1 MLNKKMK
8 HNKIKNTGILFELLT
23 RQITVDLMESDS
35 SKAVDIV
42 KKYFKNGTQL
52 GKEYELYK
60 ILTETKYSTESR
72 AEALIDAVMGSR
84 KKLNNSTIKR
94 EKYNLIKEIRDCYAE
109 KDFFNT
115 KINNYK
121 VLASIYNL
129 FENKEQSIAP
139 DKYVAT
145 KYTIVENI
153 TADSKTSK
161 TNKTYD
167 YLKKQEKDLRML
179 AYATLVEKFNKKYSN
194 LTEKQKK
201 LIKEYI
207 NNISNTNKLR
217 EYVDSE
223 VEKVKDTL
231 KSQIK
236 KVDDKV
242 TQIKLT
248 EVMNQIDG
256 LKKGKVVSDKQVV
269 SMMRYYQLIGEID
282 NVAN

>member
-52 GKEYELYK
+52 GKENELYK
-60 ILTETKYSTESR
+60 ILLETKYGTESR
-72 AEALIDAVMGSR
+72 AESLIEAVIESR
-84 KKLNNSTIKR
+84 NKLSNSSIKR
-94 EKYNLIKEIRDCYAE
+94 EKYNLIKEIRDSYNE

-121 VLASIYNL
+121 VLASIFNL
-129 FENKEQSIAP
+129 FQHKEEVAP

-153 TADSKTSK
+153 TSRSKAHKS
-161 TNKTYD
+161 NKTYD
-167 YLKKQEKDLRML
+167 YLKKQEKDLRIL
-179 AYATLVEKFNKKYSN
+179 AYSTLVEKFNKKYSN
-194 LTEKQKK
+194 LTEKQKT

-223 VEKVKDTL
+223 VEVVKDTL
-231 KSQIK
+231 KTQIK
-236 KVDDKV
+236 KVNDKV

-248 EVMNQIDG
+248 EVVNQIDG

>member
-1 MLNKKMK
+1 MLKKKMK

-23 RQITVDLMESDS
+23 RQITVDLMESDN

-42 KKYFKNGTQL
+42 KKYFKTGTQL
-52 GKEYELYK
+52 GKEYQLYK
-60 ILTETKYSTESR
+60 ILAETKYNTESR
-72 AEALIDAVMGSR
+72 AETLIDAVLDSR
-84 KKLNNSTIKR
+84 KKLNNTFIRR
-94 EKYNLIKEIRDCYAE
+94 EKYNLIKEIRKCYNE

-121 VLASIYNL
+121 VLASVYNL
-129 FENKEQSIAP
+129 FTHKLDIAP
-139 DKYVAT
+139 DTYVST

-153 TADSKTSK
+153 TAGSKVSK
-161 TNKTYD
+161 TNKTYE
-167 YLKKQEKDLRML
+167 YLKKQEKDLRIL
-179 AYATLVEKFNKKYSN
+179 AYSTLVEKFNKKYSN

-223 VEKVKDTL
+223 VEEVKDTL

-236 KVDDKV
+236 KVDDRV

-248 EVMNQIDG
+248 EVINQIDG

-269 SMMRYYQLIGEID
+269 SMMRYYQLIGEIND
-282 NVAN
+282 VAN

>member
-1 MLNKKMK
+1 M
-8 HNKIKNTGILFELLT
+8 
-23 RQITVDLMESDS
+23 S
-35 SKAVDIV
+35 
-42 KKYFKNGTQL
+42 
-52 GKEYELYK
+52 
-60 ILTETKYSTESR
+60 
-72 AEALIDAVMGSR
+72 SR
-84 KKLNNSTIKR
+84 KKLNNSSIKR
-94 EKYNLIKEIRDCYAE
+94 EKYNLIKEIRECYNE

-129 FENKEQSIAP
+129 FQHKEQNIAP

-153 TADSKTSK
+153 TADSKVSK

-194 LTEKQKK
+194 LTEKQKT

>member
-23 RQITVDLMESDS
+23 RQITVDLMESNS
-35 SKAVDIV
+35 SKAVNIV
-42 KKYFKNGTQL
+42 KRYFKNGTQL

-60 ILTETKYSTESR
+60 ILTETKYNTESR
-72 AEALIDAVMGSR
+72 AETLIEAVMDSR
-84 KKLNNSTIKR
+84 KKLSSGSVKK
-94 EKYNLIKEIRDCYAE
+94 EKYNLIKEIRESYNE

-129 FENKEQSIAP
+129 FEHKEEVAP
-139 DKYVAT
+139 DKYVTT

-153 TADSKTSK
+153 TSQSKASK

-179 AYATLVEKFNKKYSN
+179 AYSTLVEKFNKKYSN

-223 VEKVKDTL
+223 VEVVKDTL
-231 KSQIK
+231 KTQIK

-248 EVMNQIDG
+248 EVVNQIDG

>member
-23 RQITVDLMESDS
+23 RQITVDLMESDT

-60 ILTETKYSTESR
+60 ILTETKYNTESR
-72 AEALIDAVMGSR
+72 AETLIEAVMDNR
-84 KKLNNSTIKR
+84 KKLDGGSIKR
-94 EKYNLIKEIRDCYAE
+94 EKYNLIKEIRGSYNE

-129 FENKEQSIAP
+129 FQHKEEVAP

-153 TADSKTSK
+153 TSRSKAHKS
-161 TNKTYD
+161 NKTYD
-167 YLKKQEKDLRML
+167 YLKKQEKDLRIL
-179 AYATLVEKFNKKYSN
+179 AYSTLVEKFNKKYSN
-194 LTEKQKK
+194 LTGKQKK

-223 VEKVKDTL
+223 VEVVKATL
-231 KSQIK
+231 KSQLK
-236 KVDDKV
+236 KV
-242 TQIKLT
+242 
-248 EVMNQIDG
+248 
-256 LKKGKVVSDKQVV
+256 LK
-269 SMMRYYQLIGEID
+269 
-282 NVAN
+282 

>member
-35 SKAVDIV
+35 SKAVNIV
-42 KKYFKNGTQL
+42 KKYFNSGTHL

-60 ILTETKYSTESR
+60 ILTETKYTTESR
-72 AEALIDAVMGSR
+72 AEALIDAVMSSR
-84 KKLNNSTIKR
+84 KKLNNSSIKR
-94 EKYNLIKEIRDCYAE
+94 EKYNLIKEIRECYNE

-129 FENKEQSIAP
+129 FQHKEQNIAP

-153 TADSKTSK
+153 TADSKVSK

-194 LTEKQKK
+194 LTEKQKT

>member
-23 RQITVDLMESDS
+23 RQITVDLMESNS
-35 SKAVDIV
+35 SKAVNIV

-60 ILTETKYSTESR
+60 ILTETKYNTESR
-72 AEALIDAVMGSR
+72 AETLIEAVMDSR
-84 KKLNNSTIKR
+84 KKLSRGSIKK
-94 EKYNLIKEIRDCYAE
+94 EKYNLIKEIRESYNE
-109 KDFFNT
+109 KDFFNP

-129 FENKEQSIAP
+129 FEHKEEVAP

-153 TADSKTSK
+153 TSQSKASK

-179 AYATLVEKFNKKYSN
+179 AYSTLVEKFNKKYSN
-194 LTEKQKK
+194 LTKKQKT

-223 VEKVKDTL
+223 VEVVKDTL
-231 KSQIK
+231 KNQIK

-248 EVMNQIDG
+248 EVVNQIDG

>member
-1 MLNKKMK
+1 MK

-23 RQITVDLMESDS
+23 RQITVDLMESNS
-35 SKAVDIV
+35 SKAVNIV

-60 ILTETKYSTESR
+60 ILTETKYNTESR
-72 AEALIDAVMGSR
+72 AETLIEAVMDNK
-84 KKLNNSTIKR
+84 KKLSRGSIKK
-94 EKYNLIKEIRDCYAE
+94 EKYNLIKEIRESYNE

-129 FENKEQSIAP
+129 FEHKEEVAP

-153 TADSKTSK
+153 TSQSKASK

-179 AYATLVEKFNKKYSN
+179 AYSTLVEKFNKKYSN
-194 LTEKQKK
+194 LTKKQKT

-223 VEKVKDTL
+223 VEVVKDTL
-231 KSQIK
+231 KTQIK
-236 KVDDKV
+236 KVEDKV

-248 EVMNQIDG
+248 EVVNQIDG

>member
-1 MLNKKMK
+1 MK

-23 RQITVDLMESDS
+23 RQITVDLMESNS
-35 SKAVDIV
+35 SKAVNIV

-60 ILTETKYSTESR
+60 ILTETKYNTESR
-72 AEALIDAVMGSR
+72 AETLIEAVMDNK
-84 KKLNNSTIKR
+84 KKLSRGSIKK
-94 EKYNLIKEIRDCYAE
+94 EKYNLIKEIRESYNE

-129 FENKEQSIAP
+129 FEHREEVAP

-153 TADSKTSK
+153 TSQSKASK

-167 YLKKQEKDLRML
+167 YLKKQEKDLRIL
-179 AYATLVEKFNKKYSN
+179 AYSTLVEKFNKKYSN
-194 LTEKQKK
+194 LTEKQKT

-223 VEKVKDTL
+223 VEVVKDTL
-231 KSQIK
+231 KTQIK
-236 KVDDKV
+236 KVEDKV

-248 EVMNQIDG
+248 EVVNQIDG

>member
-1 MLNKKMK
+1 MK

-23 RQITVDLMESDS
+23 RQIAVDLMESDN

-42 KKYFKNGTQL
+42 KKYFKTGTQL
-52 GKEYELYK
+52 GKEYQLYK
-60 ILTETKYSTESR
+60 ILAETKYNVESR
-72 AEALIDAVMGSR
+72 AETLLEAVLDSR
-84 KKLNNSTIKR
+84 KKLNNTSIRR
-94 EKYNLIKEIRDCYAE
+94 EKYNLIKEIRKCYNE

-121 VLASIYNL
+121 VLASVYNL
-129 FENKEQSIAP
+129 FQYKEEVAP
-139 DKYVAT
+139 DTYVST

-153 TADSKTSK
+153 TSTAKAHK
-161 TNKTYD
+161 TNRTYE
-167 YLKKQEKDLRML
+167 YLKKQEKDLRIL
-179 AYATLVEKFNKKYSN
+179 AYSTLVEKFNKKYSN

-217 EYVDSE
+217 EYVNSE
-223 VEKVKDTL
+223 VEEVKDTL

-248 EVMNQIDG
+248 EVVNQIDS

-269 SMMRYYQLIGEID
+269 SMMRYYQLIGEIN

>member
-1 MLNKKMK
+1 MK

-23 RQITVDLMESDS
+23 RQITVDLMESNS
-35 SKAVDIV
+35 SKAVNIV
-42 KKYFKNGTQL
+42 KRYFKNGTQL

-60 ILTETKYSTESR
+60 ILTETKYNTESR
-72 AEALIDAVMGSR
+72 AETLIEAVMDSR
-84 KKLNNSTIKR
+84 KKLSSGSIKK
-94 EKYNLIKEIRDCYAE
+94 EKYNLIKEIRESYNE

-129 FENKEQSIAP
+129 FEHKEEVAP
-139 DKYVAT
+139 DKYVTT

-153 TADSKTSK
+153 TSQSKASK

-179 AYATLVEKFNKKYSN
+179 AYSTLVEKFNKKYSN

-223 VEKVKDTL
+223 VEVVKDTL
-231 KSQIK
+231 KTQIK

-248 EVMNQIDG
+248 EVVNQIDG

>member
-42 KKYFKNGTQL
+42 KTYFKNGTQL

-84 KKLNNSTIKR
+84 KKLNNSSIKR
-94 EKYNLIKEIRDCYAE
+94 EKYNLIKEIRNCYNE

-129 FENKEQSIAP
+129 FTHSEQSIAP
-139 DKYVAT
+139 DKYVST
-145 KYTIVENI
+145 KYTIVESI
-153 TADSKTSK
+153 TADSKSSK

-194 LTEKQKK
+194 LTEKQKT

-223 VEKVKDTL
+223 VEEVKDTL
-231 KSQIK
+231 KSKIK

>member
-1 MLNKKMK
+1 MLKNKMK

-23 RQITVDLMESDS
+23 RQITVDLMESDN

-42 KKYFKNGTQL
+42 KKYFKHGTEL

-60 ILTETKYSTESR
+60 ILAETKYNTETR
-72 AEALIDAVMGSR
+72 AETLIDAVTSNR
-84 KKLNNSTIKR
+84 KKLNNTSIRR
-94 EKYNLIKEIRDCYAE
+94 EKYNLIKEIRSCYDE

-115 KINNYK
+115 KIINYK

-129 FENKEQSIAP
+129 FTHREDIAP
-139 DKYVAT
+139 DKYVTT

-153 TADSKTSK
+153 TANSKTSK

-167 YLKKQEKDLRML
+167 YLKKQEKDLRIL
-179 AYATLVEKFNKKYSN
+179 AYSTLVEKFNKKYSN
-194 LTEKQKK
+194 LTKKQKT

-223 VEKVKDTL
+223 VEEVKDTL

-256 LKKGKVVSDKQVV
+256 LKKGKIVSDKQVV

-282 NVAN
+282 DVAN

>member
-1 MLNKKMK
+1 MLKNKMK

-23 RQITVDLMESDS
+23 RQITADLMERDT
-35 SKAVDIV
+35 SKAVNLV
-42 KKYFKNGTQL
+42 KKYFKNGTEI
-52 GKEYELYK
+52 GKEYQLYK
-60 ILTETKYSTESR
+60 ILTETKYNTESR
-72 AEALIDAVMGSR
+72 AETLVEAVLDSR
-84 KKLNNSTIKR
+84 KKLNNTSIRR
-94 EKYNLIKEIRDCYAE
+94 EKYNLIKEVRECYQE

-129 FENKEQSIAP
+129 FQHKEEVAP
-139 DKYVAT
+139 DEYVAT
-145 KYTIVENI
+145 KFTIIEGI
-153 TADSKTSK
+153 TSTTKAHK
-161 TNKTYD
+161 TNKTYE
-167 YLKKQEKDLRML
+167 YLKKQEKDLRIL
-179 AYATLVEKFNKKYSN
+179 AYSTLVEKFNKKYSN
-194 LTEKQKK
+194 LTQKQKK

-223 VEKVKDTL
+223 VEEVKDTL
-231 KSQIK
+231 KSQIT

-256 LKKGKVVSDKQVV
+256 LKKGNVVSDKQVV
-269 SMMRYYQLIGEID
+269 SMMRYYELIGEID
-282 NVAN
+282 HVAN

>member
-1 MLNKKMK
+1 MK

-23 RQITVDLMESDS
+23 RQITVDLMESNS
-35 SKAVDIV
+35 SKAVNIV

-60 ILTETKYSTESR
+60 ILTETKYNTESR
-72 AEALIDAVMGSR
+72 AETLIEAVMDNK
-84 KKLNNSTIKR
+84 KKLSRGSIKK
-94 EKYNLIKEIRDCYAE
+94 EKYNLIKEIRESYNE

-129 FENKEQSIAP
+129 FEYKEEVAP

-153 TADSKTSK
+153 TSQSKASK

-167 YLKKQEKDLRML
+167 YLKKQEKDLRIL
-179 AYATLVEKFNKKYSN
+179 AYSTLVEKFNKKYSN
-194 LTEKQKK
+194 LTKKQKT

-223 VEKVKDTL
+223 VEVVKDTL
-231 KSQIK
+231 KTQIK
-236 KVDDKV
+236 KVHDKV

-248 EVMNQIDG
+248 EVVNQIDG

>member
-1 MLNKKMK
+1 MK

-23 RQITVDLMESDS
+23 RQITVDLMESDN

-42 KKYFKNGTQL
+42 KKYFKHGTEL

-60 ILTETKYSTESR
+60 ILAETKYNTETR
-72 AEALIDAVMGSR
+72 AETLIDAVTSNR
-84 KKLNNSTIKR
+84 KKLNNTSIRR
-94 EKYNLIKEIRDCYAE
+94 EKYNLIKEIRSCYDE

-129 FENKEQSIAP
+129 FTHREDIAP
-139 DKYVAT
+139 DKYVTT

-153 TADSKTSK
+153 TANSKTSK

-167 YLKKQEKDLRML
+167 YLKKQEKDLRIL
-179 AYATLVEKFNKKYSN
+179 AYSTLVEKFNKKYSN
-194 LTEKQKK
+194 LTEKQKT

-223 VEKVKDTL
+223 VEEVKDTL

-256 LKKGKVVSDKQVV
+256 LKKGKIVSDKQVV

-282 NVAN
+282 DVAN

>member
-1 MLNKKMK
+1 MLKNKMK

-23 RQITVDLMESDS
+23 RQITVDLMESDN

-42 KKYFKNGTQL
+42 KKYFKHGTEL

-60 ILTETKYSTESR
+60 ILAETKYNTETR
-72 AEALIDAVMGSR
+72 AETLIDAVTSNR
-84 KKLNNSTIKR
+84 KKLNNTSIRR
-94 EKYNLIKEIRDCYAE
+94 EKYNLIKEIRSCYDE

-129 FENKEQSIAP
+129 FTHREDIAP
-139 DKYVAT
+139 DKYVTT

-153 TADSKTSK
+153 TANSKTSK

-167 YLKKQEKDLRML
+167 YLKKQEKDLRIL
-179 AYATLVEKFNKKYSN
+179 AYSTLVEKFNKKYSN
-194 LTEKQKK
+194 LTKKQKT

-223 VEKVKDTL
+223 VEEVKDTL

-256 LKKGKVVSDKQVV
+256 LKKGKIVSDKQVV

-282 NVAN
+282 DVAN

>member
-1 MLNKKMK
+1 MK

-23 RQITVDLMESDS
+23 RQITVDLMESNS
-35 SKAVDIV
+35 SKAVNIV

-60 ILTETKYSTESR
+60 ILTETKYNTESR
-72 AEALIDAVMGSR
+72 AETLIEAVMDNR
-84 KKLNNSTIKR
+84 KKLSSGSIKK
-94 EKYNLIKEIRDCYAE
+94 EKYNLIKEIRESYND
-109 KDFFNT
+109 KDVFNT

-129 FENKEQSIAP
+129 FEHKEEVAP

-153 TADSKTSK
+153 TSQSKASK

-167 YLKKQEKDLRML
+167 YLKKQEKDLRIL
-179 AYATLVEKFNKKYSN
+179 AYSTLVEKFNKKYSN
-194 LTEKQKK
+194 LTKKQKT

-223 VEKVKDTL
+223 VEVVKDTL
-231 KSQIK
+231 KTQIK
-236 KVDDKV
+236 KVEDKV

-248 EVMNQIDG
+248 EVVNQIDG

>member
-23 RQITVDLMESDS
+23 RQITVDLMESDT

-60 ILTETKYSTESR
+60 ILTETKYNTESR
-72 AEALIDAVMGSR
+72 AETLIEAVMDNR
-84 KKLNNSTIKR
+84 KKLDGGSIKR
-94 EKYNLIKEIRDCYAE
+94 EKYNLIKEIRGSYNE

-129 FENKEQSIAP
+129 FQHKEEVAP

-153 TADSKTSK
+153 TSRSKAHK
-161 TNKTYD
+161 RNKTYD
-167 YLKKQEKDLRML
+167 YLKKQEKDLRIL
-179 AYATLVEKFNKKYSN
+179 AYSTLVEKFNKKYSN
-194 LTEKQKK
+194 LTGKQKK

-223 VEKVKDTL
+223 VEVVKATL
-231 KSQIK
+231 KSQLK

-248 EVMNQIDG
+248 EVVNQIDKM
-256 LKKGKVVSDKQVV
+256 KKGKIVSDKQVV

>member
-23 RQITVDLMESDS
+23 RQITVDLMESNS
-35 SKAVDIV
+35 SKAVNIV

-60 ILTETKYSTESR
+60 ILTETKYNTESR
-72 AEALIDAVMGSR
+72 AETLIEAVMDNK
-84 KKLNNSTIKR
+84 KKLSRGSIKK
-94 EKYNLIKEIRDCYAE
+94 EKYNLIKEIRESYNE

-129 FENKEQSIAP
+129 FEHREEVAP

-153 TADSKTSK
+153 TSQSKASK

-167 YLKKQEKDLRML
+167 YLKKQEKDLRIL
-179 AYATLVEKFNKKYSN
+179 AYSTLVEKFNKKYSN
-194 LTEKQKK
+194 LTKKQKT

-223 VEKVKDTL
+223 VEVVKDTL
-231 KSQIK
+231 KTQIK
-236 KVDDKV
+236 KVEDKV

-248 EVMNQIDG
+248 EVVNQIDG

>member
-1 MLNKKMK
+1 MK

-23 RQITVDLMESDS
+23 RQITVDLMESNS
-35 SKAVDIV
+35 SKAVNIV

-60 ILTETKYSTESR
+60 ILTETKYNTESR
-72 AEALIDAVMGSR
+72 AETLIEAVMDNK
-84 KKLNNSTIKR
+84 KKLSRGSIKK
-94 EKYNLIKEIRDCYAE
+94 EKYNLIKEIRESYNE

-129 FENKEQSIAP
+129 FEHREEVAP

-153 TADSKTSK
+153 TSQSKASK

-179 AYATLVEKFNKKYSN
+179 AYSTLVEKFNKKYSN
-194 LTEKQKK
+194 LTKKQKT

-223 VEKVKDTL
+223 VEVVKDTL
-231 KSQIK
+231 KTQIK
-236 KVDDKV
+236 KVEDKV

-248 EVMNQIDG
+248 EVVNQIDG

>member
-23 RQITVDLMESDS
+23 RQITVDLMESNS
-35 SKAVDIV
+35 SKAVNIV

-60 ILTETKYSTESR
+60 ILTETKYNTESR
-72 AEALIDAVMGSR
+72 AETLIEAVMDSR
-84 KKLNNSTIKR
+84 KKLSRGSIKK
-94 EKYNLIKEIRDCYAE
+94 EKYNLIKEIRESYNE

-129 FENKEQSIAP
+129 FEHREEVAP

-153 TADSKTSK
+153 TSQSKASK

-179 AYATLVEKFNKKYSN
+179 AYSTLVEKFNKKYSN
-194 LTEKQKK
+194 LTKKQKT

-223 VEKVKDTL
+223 VEVVKDTL
-231 KSQIK
+231 KNQIK

-248 EVMNQIDG
+248 EVVNQIDG

>member
-1 MLNKKMK
+1 MK

-23 RQITVDLMESDS
+23 RQITVDLMESNS
-35 SKAVDIV
+35 SKAVNIV

-60 ILTETKYSTESR
+60 ILTETKYNTESR
-72 AEALIDAVMGSR
+72 AETLIEAVMDNK
-84 KKLNNSTIKR
+84 KKLSRGSIKK
-94 EKYNLIKEIRDCYAE
+94 EKYNLIKEIRESYNE

-129 FENKEQSIAP
+129 FEHKEEVAP

-153 TADSKTSK
+153 TSQSKASK

-167 YLKKQEKDLRML
+167 YLKKQEKDLRIL
-179 AYATLVEKFNKKYSN
+179 AYSTLVEKFNKKYSN
-194 LTEKQKK
+194 LTKKQKT

-223 VEKVKDTL
+223 VEVVKDTL
-231 KSQIK
+231 KNQIK

-248 EVMNQIDG
+248 EVVNQIDG

>member
-1 MLNKKMK
+1 MK

-60 ILTETKYSTESR
+60 ILTETKYNTESR

-84 KKLNNSTIKR
+84 KKLSNSTIKR
-94 EKYNLIKEIRDCYAE
+94 EKYNLIKEIRDCYNE

-129 FENKEQSIAP
+129 FTHNEQSIAP
-139 DKYVAT
+139 DKYVST
-145 KYTIVENI
+145 KYTIVESI
-153 TADSKTSK
+153 TADSKSSK

>member
-35 SKAVDIV
+35 SKAVNIV
-42 KKYFKNGTQL
+42 KKYFKSGTHL

-60 ILTETKYSTESR
+60 ILTETKYTTESR
-72 AEALIDAVMGSR
+72 AEALIDAVMSSR
-84 KKLNNSTIKR
+84 KKLNNSSIKR
-94 EKYNLIKEIRDCYAE
+94 EKYNLIKEIRECYNE

-129 FENKEQSIAP
+129 FQHKEQNIAP

-153 TADSKTSK
+153 TADSKVSK

-194 LTEKQKK
+194 LTEKQKT

>member
-1 MLNKKMK
+1 MK

-23 RQITVDLMESDS
+23 RQITVDLMESNS
-35 SKAVDIV
+35 SKAVNIV
-42 KKYFKNGTQL
+42 KRYFKNGTQL

-60 ILTETKYSTESR
+60 ILTETKYNTESR
-72 AEALIDAVMGSR
+72 AETLIEAVMDNK
-84 KKLNNSTIKR
+84 KKLSRGSIKK
-94 EKYNLIKEIRDCYAE
+94 EKYNLIKEIRESYNE

-129 FENKEQSIAP
+129 FEHREEVAP

-153 TADSKTSK
+153 TSQSKASK

-179 AYATLVEKFNKKYSN
+179 AYSTLVEKFNKKYSN

-223 VEKVKDTL
+223 VEVVKDTL
-231 KSQIK
+231 KTQIK
-236 KVDDKV
+236 KVEDKV

-248 EVMNQIDG
+248 EVVNQIDG

>member
-1 MLNKKMK
+1 MK

-23 RQITVDLMESDS
+23 RQITVDLMESNS
-35 SKAVDIV
+35 SKAVNIV
-42 KKYFKNGTQL
+42 KRYFKNGTQL

-60 ILTETKYSTESR
+60 ILTETKYNTESR
-72 AEALIDAVMGSR
+72 AETLIEAVMDNK
-84 KKLNNSTIKR
+84 KKLSRGSIKK
-94 EKYNLIKEIRDCYAE
+94 EKYNLIKEIRESYNE

-129 FENKEQSIAP
+129 FEHKEEVAP
-139 DKYVAT
+139 DKYVTT

-153 TADSKTSK
+153 TSQSKASK

-179 AYATLVEKFNKKYSN
+179 AYSTLVEKFNKKYSN

-223 VEKVKDTL
+223 VEVVKDTL
-231 KSQIK
+231 KTQIK

-248 EVMNQIDG
+248 EVVNQIDG

>member
-1 MLNKKMK
+1 MK

-23 RQITVDLMESDS
+23 RQITVDLMESNS
-35 SKAVDIV
+35 SKAVNIV

-60 ILTETKYSTESR
+60 ILTETKYNTESR
-72 AEALIDAVMGSR
+72 AETLIEAVMDNR
-84 KKLNNSTIKR
+84 KKLSSGSIKK
-94 EKYNLIKEIRDCYAE
+94 EKYNLIKEIRESYNE

-129 FENKEQSIAP
+129 FEHKEEVAP

-153 TADSKTSK
+153 TSQSKASK

-179 AYATLVEKFNKKYSN
+179 AYSTLVEKFNKKYSN
-194 LTEKQKK
+194 LTKKQKT

-223 VEKVKDTL
+223 VEVVKDTL
-231 KSQIK
+231 KTQIK

-248 EVMNQIDG
+248 EVVNQIDG

>member
-1 MLNKKMK
+1 MK

-23 RQITVDLMESDS
+23 RQITVDLMESNS
-35 SKAVDIV
+35 SKAVNIV

-60 ILTETKYSTESR
+60 ILTETKYNTESR
-72 AEALIDAVMGSR
+72 AETLIEAVMDNR
-84 KKLNNSTIKR
+84 KKLSRGSIKK
-94 EKYNLIKEIRDCYAE
+94 EKYNLIKEIRESYNE

-129 FENKEQSIAP
+129 FEHKEEVAP

-153 TADSKTSK
+153 TSQSKASK

-167 YLKKQEKDLRML
+167 YLKKQEKDLRIL
-179 AYATLVEKFNKKYSN
+179 AYSTLVEKFNKKYSN
-194 LTEKQKK
+194 LTKKQKT

-223 VEKVKDTL
+223 VEVVKDTL
-231 KSQIK
+231 KTQIK

-248 EVMNQIDG
+248 EVVNQIDG

>member
-23 RQITVDLMESDS
+23 RQITVDLMESNS
-35 SKAVDIV
+35 SKAVNIV
-42 KKYFKNGTQL
+42 KRYFKNGTQL

-60 ILTETKYSTESR
+60 ILTETKYNTESR
-72 AEALIDAVMGSR
+72 AETLIEAVMDSR
-84 KKLNNSTIKR
+84 KKLSSGSIKK
-94 EKYNLIKEIRDCYAE
+94 EKYNLIKEIRESYNE

-129 FENKEQSIAP
+129 FEHKEEVAP
-139 DKYVAT
+139 DKYVTT

-153 TADSKTSK
+153 TSQSKASK

-179 AYATLVEKFNKKYSN
+179 AYSTLVEKFNKKYSN

-223 VEKVKDTL
+223 VEVVKDTL
-231 KSQIK
+231 KTQIK

-248 EVMNQIDG
+248 EVVNQIDG

>member
-23 RQITVDLMESDS
+23 RQITVDLMESNS
-35 SKAVDIV
+35 SKAVNIV

-60 ILTETKYSTESR
+60 ILTETKYNTESR
-72 AEALIDAVMGSR
+72 AETLIEAVMDNK
-84 KKLNNSTIKR
+84 KKLSRGSIKK
-94 EKYNLIKEIRDCYAE
+94 EKYNLIKEIRESYNE

-129 FENKEQSIAP
+129 FEHREEVAP
-139 DKYVAT
+139 DKYAAT

-153 TADSKTSK
+153 TSQSKASK

-167 YLKKQEKDLRML
+167 YLKKQEKDLRIL
-179 AYATLVEKFNKKYSN
+179 AYSTLVEKFNKKYSN
-194 LTEKQKK
+194 LTKKQKT

-223 VEKVKDTL
+223 VEVVKDTL
-231 KSQIK
+231 KNQIK

-248 EVMNQIDG
+248 EVVNQIDG

>member
-60 ILTETKYSTESR
+60 ILTETKYNTESR

-84 KKLNNSTIKR
+84 KKLSNSTIKR
-94 EKYNLIKEIRDCYAE
+94 EKYNLIKEIRDCYNE

-129 FENKEQSIAP
+129 FTHNEQSIAP
-139 DKYVAT
+139 DKYVST
-145 KYTIVENI
+145 KYTIVESI
-153 TADSKTSK
+153 TADSKSSK

-223 VEKVKDTL
+223 VEEVKDTL

>member
-1 MLNKKMK
+1 MK

-23 RQITVDLMESDS
+23 RQITVDLMESNS
-35 SKAVDIV
+35 SKAVNIV

-60 ILTETKYSTESR
+60 ILTETKYNTESR
-72 AEALIDAVMGSR
+72 AETLIEAVMDSR
-84 KKLNNSTIKR
+84 KKLSRGSIKK
-94 EKYNLIKEIRDCYAE
+94 EKYNLIKEIRESYNE

-129 FENKEQSIAP
+129 FEHREEVAP

-153 TADSKTSK
+153 TSQSKASK

-167 YLKKQEKDLRML
+167 YLKKQEKDLRIL
-179 AYATLVEKFNKKYSN
+179 AYSTLVEKFNKKYSN
-194 LTEKQKK
+194 LTKKQKT

-223 VEKVKDTL
+223 VEVVKDTL
-231 KSQIK
+231 KTQIK
-236 KVDDKV
+236 KVEDKV

-248 EVMNQIDG
+248 EVVNQIDG

>member
-23 RQITVDLMESDS
+23 RQITVDLMESNS
-35 SKAVDIV
+35 SKAVNIV

-60 ILTETKYSTESR
+60 ILTETKYNTESR
-72 AEALIDAVMGSR
+72 AETLIEAVMDNR
-84 KKLNNSTIKR
+84 KKLSSGSIKK
-94 EKYNLIKEIRDCYAE
+94 EKYNLIKEIRESYNE

-129 FENKEQSIAP
+129 FEHKEEVAP

-153 TADSKTSK
+153 TSQSKASK

-179 AYATLVEKFNKKYSN
+179 AYSTLVEKFNKKYSN
-194 LTEKQKK
+194 LTKKQKT

-223 VEKVKDTL
+223 VEVVKDTL
-231 KSQIK
+231 KTQIK
-236 KVDDKV
+236 KVEDKV

-248 EVMNQIDG
+248 EVVNQIDG

>member
-1 MLNKKMK
+1 MK

-23 RQITVDLMESDS
+23 RQITVDLMESNS
-35 SKAVDIV
+35 SKAVNIV

-60 ILTETKYSTESR
+60 ILTETKYNTESR
-72 AEALIDAVMGSR
+72 AETLIEAVMDSR
-84 KKLNNSTIKR
+84 KKLSRGSIKK
-94 EKYNLIKEIRDCYAE
+94 EKYNLIKEIRESYNE

-129 FENKEQSIAP
+129 FEHKEEVAP

-153 TADSKTSK
+153 TSQSKASK

-179 AYATLVEKFNKKYSN
+179 AYSTLVEKFNKKYSN
-194 LTEKQKK
+194 LTKKQKT

-223 VEKVKDTL
+223 VEVVKDTL
-231 KSQIK
+231 KTQIK
-236 KVDDKV
+236 KVGDKV

-248 EVMNQIDG
+248 EVVNQIDG

>member
-1 MLNKKMK
+1 MLKNKMK

-23 RQITVDLMESDS
+23 RQITADLMESDT
-35 SKAVDIV
+35 SKAVNLV
-42 KKYFKNGTQL
+42 KKYFKNGTEI
-52 GKEYELYK
+52 GKEYQLYK
-60 ILTETKYSTESR
+60 ILIETKYNTESR
-72 AEALIDAVMGSR
+72 AETLLEAVLDSR
-84 KKLNNSTIKR
+84 KKLNNTSIR
-94 EKYNLIKEIRDCYAE
+94 RAKYNLIKEIRKCYNE

-121 VLASIYNL
+121 VLASVYNL
-129 FENKEQSIAP
+129 FQHREEVAP
-139 DKYVAT
+139 DEYVAT
-145 KYTIVENI
+145 KFTIIEGI
-153 TADSKTSK
+153 TSTAKAHK
-161 TNKTYD
+161 TNKTYE

-194 LTEKQKK
+194 LTQKQKK

-217 EYVDSE
+217 EYVNSE
-223 VEKVKDTL
+223 VEEVKDTL
-231 KSQIK
+231 KSQLK

-269 SMMRYYQLIGEID
+269 SMMRYYQLIGEIN

>member
-52 GKEYELYK
+52 GKENELYK
-60 ILTETKYSTESR
+60 ILLETKYGTESR
-72 AEALIDAVMGSR
+72 AESLIEAVIESR
-84 KKLNNSTIKR
+84 NKLSNSSIKR
-94 EKYNLIKEIRDCYAE
+94 EKYNLIKEIRDSYNE

-121 VLASIYNL
+121 VLASIFNL
-129 FENKEQSIAP
+129 FQHKEEVAP

-153 TADSKTSK
+153 TSRSKAYKS
-161 TNKTYD
+161 NKTYD
-167 YLKKQEKDLRML
+167 YLKKQEKDLRIL
-179 AYATLVEKFNKKYSN
+179 AYSTLVEKFNKKYSN
-194 LTEKQKK
+194 LTEKQKT

-223 VEKVKDTL
+223 VEVVKDTL
-231 KSQIK
+231 KTQIK
-236 KVDDKV
+236 KVNDKV

-248 EVMNQIDG
+248 EVVNQIDG